1 MVSVCT
7 YTRVSTTCL
16 PIFKCVI
23 ATYSIFLIRLLLPFF
38 FFFFLNDPAPTEIS
52 PFPLPAALPI
62 KGAPRALEPLR
73 KLLVELAEDRRDVDP
88 RLLEHRAVFE
98 NARAAAAAAFA
109 RPFVFAKAAAVERSE
124 EHTSEL
130 QSQSNLV
137 CRLLLEKKN

>member
-1 MVSVCT
+1 MNILIVND
-7 YTRVSTTCL
+7 L
-16 PIFKCVI
+16 ILIIII
-23 ATYSIFLIRLLLPFF
+23 AMLLAF

-62 KGAPRALEPLR
+62 KGAPRALAPLR

-124 EHTSEL
+124 ERRVGKE
-130 QSQSNLV
+130 
-137 CRLLLEKKN
+137 CRSRWLPYH